1 MGDTNQ
7 TLDKQAAYH
16 ARQENINISK
26 EKKSVQIVKLDVR
39 PTLQAMIKTNVCCVL
54 LVNRLHEM
62 VVQNVKIVVL
72 EDMVIVAKNVKL
84 DSIAHL
90 RRTMPRR
97 VRYAVLGGINLA
109 LDKQAAFRAHLESI
123 NILKE
128 KKHVQI
134 VRLDDR
140 QTLLGIMQQC
150 VMHVR

>member
-1 MGDTNQ
+1 
-7 TLDKQAAYH
+7 
-16 ARQENINISK
+16 
-26 EKKSVQIVKLDVR
+26 
-39 PTLQAMIKTNVCCVL
+39 MIKTNVCCVL
-54 LVNRLHEM
+54 SVRRLHEL

-90 RRTMPRR
+90 RQTMPRR

-109 LDKQAAFRAHLESI
+109 LGKQAAFRAHLEST
-123 NILKE
+123 NTLKE

-140 QTLLGIMQQC
+140 QTLLGIMQQT
-150 VMHVR
+150 VMHV